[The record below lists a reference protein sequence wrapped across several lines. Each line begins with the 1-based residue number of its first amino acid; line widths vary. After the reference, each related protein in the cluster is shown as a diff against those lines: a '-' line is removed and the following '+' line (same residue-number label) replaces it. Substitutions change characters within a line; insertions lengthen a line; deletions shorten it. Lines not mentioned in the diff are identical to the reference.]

1 MALIEI
7 YGDQWSLAFE
17 LTTAVL
23 WIEYL
28 ICVVDVMATID
39 DNVK

>member
-7 YGDQWSLAFE
+7 YGDKWSLAFE

-23 WIEYL
+23 WIE
-28 ICVVDVMATID
+28 IID
-39 DNVK
+39 MCARCHGNYR

>member
-7 YGDQWSLAFE
+7 YGDKWSLAFE

-23 WIEYL
+23 WIEIINMCARCPGNYR
-28 ICVVDVMATID
+28 
-39 DNVK
+39 